1 MVFQREYADLVYEP
15 CTNRGIASAMEKVK
29 RFFSEKRII
38 ILLVILAI
46 SILSV
51 PSFKKPGVE
60 VSYVFKDSPFAGKIL
75 EGDLISSINSHQV
88 KTVDE
93 YAGIVL
99 SLKSNESSRLVTSR
113 GAFSALL
120 NRTSENDSS
129 VYLGMNARS
138 TVPYRLKLGLE
149 LQGGARVT
157 LQPLTANGTKPTDE
171 LYSTVATVLAKRLD
185 SYGLQGVVPRIIQD
199 YRGNRYIVV
208 EMAGEGSEKLV
219 DLVKSVGK
227 FELVVLNQT
236 IFGGDAIVPPVG
248 EPVPTSSSGGWG
260 VGLNVRSESAKH
272 FRDEYTRLTPD
283 TPETC
288 TSDASCDPGFQCARS
303 EFIGEG
309 SLCLPTITMKLDN
322 RVEFAAP
329 PALTLYRSWEEGEPN
344 SNLIVQTGTYDDAKR
359 VQVVLEAG
367 QLPNE
372 IESINIISQDYV
384 DPKLGKDFFRSAA
397 IAGLGAIALVGIV
410 IFARYRKLKIALPI
424 LFTGVSEVVILVGL
438 AAIFRN
444 IWVLDLPAIAGIIAT
459 VGIGIEQQLIITD
472 EILAGNFKE
481 TWEIR
486 RKTKTAFGIIV
497 VAMSTTVAA
506 MLPLML
512 ENIFPGLFALKGFAI
527 STIVG
532 VLIGYFI
539 TRPAYARMA
548 EILLIDEN

>member
-1 MVFQREYADLVYEP
+1 MAKIKQ
-15 CTNRGIASAMEKVK
+15 
-29 RFFSEKRII
+29 FFTDRKILILLI
-38 ILLVILAI
+38 ILSIAILAI
-46 SILSV
+46 
-51 PSFKKPGVE
+51 PSYKEKGVE
-60 VSYVFKDSPFAGKIL
+60 VSYVFKDSPFYGKVID
-75 EGDLISSINSHQV
+75 GDLIKSVNSQQV
-88 KTVDE
+88 KTIDD
-93 YAGIVL
+93 YASAVL
-99 SLKSNESSRLVTSR
+99 KLKPNDTARLVTSR
-113 GAFSALL
+113 GTFSAPLNETVENQTVNLL
-120 NRTSENDSS
+120 GINVRT
-129 VYLGMNARS
+129 
-138 TVPYRLKLGLE
+138 TTPYRLKLGLE

-157 LQPLTANGTKPTDE
+157 LQPVTANGTPPTDQ
-171 LYSTVATVLAKRLD
+171 LYENVATVLAKRLD
-185 SYGLQGVVPRIIQD
+185 SYGLQGVIPRIIQD
-199 YRGNRYIVV
+199 YQGNRYIVV

-236 IFGGDAIVPPVG
+236 IFGGEAIVPPVG

-260 VGLNVRSESAKH
+260 VGLNVRSESAEH

-283 TPETC
+283 TPESC

-344 SNLIVQTGTYDDAKR
+344 SNLVVQTGTYDDAKR

-372 IESINIISQDYV
+372 IESINVISQDYV

-506 MLPLML
+506 MLPLLL

-548 EILLIDEN
+548 EILLIDEQ